1 MIVLKIFFR
10 VILKKTPIF
19 LFIFTISFFS
29 IVLGSS
35 FFNQLTIANI
45 SRQIS
50 IDAPIAIG
58 QAIVLISGGIDISVG
73 AVMAMSA
80 AIVIG
85 TQSLGT
91 VVSIFLALLFGVLVG
106 CINGLLVTKGK
117 IVPFIATLGTM
128 SVVRGLV
135 LVYTDQKAIMGT
147 IPGFEFLGSGSVGF
161 IPTPFIFAFVILMI
175 FHNVLTKMRI
185 GRNFFA
191 VGGDLDNA
199 FLAGIPI
206 FRSRFIPYV
215 ISSSLASV
223 SGILLASRL
232 NSANP
237 QIGIDTALASIAAA
251 IIGGASLLGGR
262 GSVFGAFLGVATL
275 GTLSTGMNL
284 LGITTYF
291 QIAIKSL
298 VFICVVVID
307 ALIVRRAISFVKDTG

>member
-1 MIVLKIFFR
+1 MKTLVATLRKF
-10 VILKKTPIF
+10 LKKTPLF
-19 LFIFTISFFS
+19 LFILTITFFTLI
-29 IVLGSS
+29 LGSS
-35 FFNQLTIANI
+35 FFNLLTFTNI

-50 IDAPIAIG
+50 IDAPIVIG

-73 AVMAMSA
+73 SVMAMSA

-85 TQSLGT
+85 TQSLGL
-91 VVSIFLALLFGVLVG
+91 VISIMLALIFGIFIG

-135 LVYTDQKAIMGT
+135 LVYTDQKAIVGTLPSFEFMGGGT
-147 IPGFEFLGSGSVGF
+147 IGF
-161 IPTPFIFAFVILMI
+161 IPIPFIIALIILFI
-175 FHNVLTKMRI
+175 FHGLLTRMRI

-199 FLAGIPI
+199 FLAGVPI
-206 FRSRFIPYV
+206 FRSRFLPYV
-215 ISSSLASV
+215 ISSTLASI

-237 QIGIDTALASIAAA
+237 QIGLDTALASIAAA

-275 GTLSTGMNL
+275 GVLSTGMNL
-284 LGITTYF
+284 LGITTYL
-291 QIAIKSL
+291 QIGIKSL
-298 VFICVVVID
+298 VFISVVVID
-307 ALIVRRAISFVKDTG
+307 AVIVKRSQRVVRKE

>member
-1 MIVLKIFFR
+1 
-10 VILKKTPIF
+10 
-19 LFIFTISFFS
+19 
-29 IVLGSS
+29 
-35 FFNQLTIANI
+35 
-45 SRQIS
+45 
-50 IDAPIAIG
+50 
-58 QAIVLISGGIDISVG
+58 
-73 AVMAMSA
+73 
-80 AIVIG
+80 
-85 TQSLGT
+85 
-91 VVSIFLALLFGVLVG
+91 
-106 CINGLLVTKGK
+106 
-117 IVPFIATLGTM
+117 
-128 SVVRGLV
+128 
-135 LVYTDQKAIMGT
+135 
-147 IPGFEFLGSGSVGF
+147 
-161 IPTPFIFAFVILMI
+161 
-175 FHNVLTKMRI
+175 MRI

-206 FRSRFIPYV
+206 FRSRLIPYV

-237 QIGIDTALASIAAA
+237 QIGLDTALASIAAA

-291 QIAIKSL
+291 QIGIKSL

-307 ALIVRRAISFVKDTG
+307 ALLVRRAISFVKDSG

>member
-1 MIVLKIFFR
+1 MKALVATLRKF
-10 VILKKTPIF
+10 LKKTPLF
-19 LFIFTISFFS
+19 LFILTITFFTLM
-29 IVLGSS
+29 LGSS
-35 FFNQLTIANI
+35 FFNLLTFTNI

-50 IDAPIAIG
+50 IDAPIVIG

-73 AVMAMSA
+73 SVMAMSA

-85 TQSLGT
+85 TQSLGL
-91 VVSIFLALLFGVLVG
+91 VVSIVLALFFGIFVG

-135 LVYTDQKAIMGT
+135 LVYTDQKAIVGTLPSFEFISGGT
-147 IPGFEFLGSGSVGF
+147 IGF
-161 IPTPFIFAFVILMI
+161 IPIPFIISLTILFI
-175 FHNVLTKMRI
+175 FHSLLTKMRI

-199 FLAGIPI
+199 FLAGVPI
-206 FRSRFIPYV
+206 FRSRFMPYV
-215 ISSSLASV
+215 ISSTLASI

-237 QIGIDTALASIAAA
+237 QIGLDTALASIAAA

-275 GTLSTGMNL
+275 GVLSTGMNL
-284 LGITTYF
+284 LGITTHL
-291 QIAIKSL
+291 QIGIKAL
-298 VFICVVVID
+298 LFISVVVID
-307 ALIVRRAISFVKDTG
+307 AVIVKRTQRVVRKE